1 MRYLPLLLWT
11 LLLSSALSPAMYS
24 LWITRGYGNPNF
36 LFFQNV
42 ILSLGHVFFLVEYA
56 RSAMKERGSRRS
68 QQTASDKEK
77 TS

>member
-1 MRYLPLLLWT
+1 
-11 LLLSSALSPAMYS
+11 
-24 LWITRGYGNPNF
+24 
-36 LFFQNV
+36 V

-68 QQTASDKEK
+68 EQTASDKEK